1 MAGTGVRRQLEQV
14 GKPGVLPVQKAVGL
28 QDVREGSFGGAVRPT
43 APHTAAG
50 SWQDDGNW

>member
-1 MAGTGVRRQLEQV
+1 MAGMGVRRQLEQV

-43 APHTAAG
+43 APYTAAG